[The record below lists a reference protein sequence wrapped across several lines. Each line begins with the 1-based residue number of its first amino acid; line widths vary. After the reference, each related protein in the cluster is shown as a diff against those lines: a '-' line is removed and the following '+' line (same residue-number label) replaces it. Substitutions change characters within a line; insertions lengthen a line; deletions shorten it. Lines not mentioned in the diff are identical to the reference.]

1 MYSGGTWYSAAMRS
15 SESWC
20 SPQNCTPSVM
30 RSAVTKCSRYCHQGE
45 TFSAG
50 RSIASMIFGC
60 GCAAFSSARTLLR
73 LMPSRAATS
82 SMNAAIS
89 GRFRSKES
97 AAAVCATTEA
107 LSTAASSSTRGGF
120 N

>member
-1 MYSGGTWYSAAMRS
+1 MYSGATWYSVAMRS
-15 SESWC
+15 SASLC
-20 SPQNCTPSVM
+20 SPQNCTPWPM

-60 GCAAFSSARTLLR
+60 GCAAFSSRRTSLR
-73 LMPSRAATS
+73 LMPSRLDTS
-82 SMNAAIS
+82 SMKATIS
-89 GRFRSKES
+89 GRFRSKVS
-97 AAAVCATTEA
+97 AVAADCARMGA
-107 LSTAASSSTRGGF
+107 LSSAASSRRGTF